1 MIVCPRCSKEN
12 QDHYKFCL
20 GCGSELPR
28 EPASAARANSPQTPP
43 GQVLASAQS
52 AALQHADAVHADVV
66 HADAVSDTPAAIP
79 EKSLEFARTHQTEA
93 ERVAAGKPIAV
104 PVAPAPLGAPVVSAV
119 AAPVGS
125 ALSVSGFP
133 ASPRGQESP
142 ANGGGGFSAAPSL
155 SAGPNS
161 CPACGNPVPVDFK
174 FCGTCGH
181 RMPAAGASG
190 SSSGAVAAPVV
201 SSKPGRGSLI
211 VINPD
216 GTEGGNFSLADGST
230 GVGRNHGGLFASDA
244 YLSPLHATFTFQ
256 GSGCN
261 VKDEGSLNGI
271 YVKLKRDVPV
281 KLSDGDIFRI
291 GQELIRFDALAGPQF
306 VNGVEPMGSPNPG
319 YVGRLS
325 LVIGRDSYGNGY
337 PIPPDGIHLGRERG
351 DVIFPEDG
359 YVSGLH
365 CRVHY
370 DGAGCVLTDV
380 GSSNGTFVR
389 VRGSRTLVNGDL
401 LLMGQQ
407 LFRLQF

>member
-28 EPASAARANSPQTPP
+28 EPASRVNSPQTPP
-43 GQVLASAQS
+43 SQALS
-52 AALQHADAVHADVV
+52 AAQAAALATEVPPPPAPADKDKDKDKDKA
-66 HADAVSDTPAAIP
+66 
-79 EKSLEFARTHQTEA
+79 LEFARTHQGDA
-93 ERVAAGKPIAV
+93 ERAGRGAVAG
-104 PVAPAPLGAPVVSAV
+104 PVAPAPLGAPA
-119 AAPVGS
+119 
-125 ALSVSGFP
+125 SVSG
-133 ASPRGQESP
+133 
-142 ANGGGGFSAAPSL
+142 GGGGFGAAVSSPNYPTTPRGQDGNSGFSGAGPSSANGPSP
-155 SAGPNS
+155 SMSPGAGPNS

-181 RMPAAGASG
+181 RMPGAAQN
-190 SSSGAVAAPVV
+190 AAPLASPVAPAP
-201 SSKPGRGSLI
+201 SKPGRGSLV

-216 GTEGGNFSLADGST
+216 GTEGGSFQLGDGST
-230 GVGRNHGGLFASDA
+230 SVGRNHGALFAADA

-256 GSGCN
+256 GGTCN
-261 VKDEGSLNGI
+261 VRDEASLNGI
-271 YVKLKRDVPV
+271 YVKLKRDMPV
-281 KLSDGDIFRI
+281 KLNDTDVFRI
-291 GQELIRFDALAGPQF
+291 GQELIRFDALTGPQF

-325 LVIGRDSYGNGY
+325 LVIGRESYGNGY
-337 PIPPDGIHLGRERG
+337 PVPPDGIHLGRERG

-370 DGAGCVLTDV
+370 DGGSCVLTDV
-380 GSSNGTFVR
+380 GSSNGTFLR
-389 VRGSRTLVNGDL
+389 VRGGRSLVNGDL

>member
-28 EPASAARANSPQTPP
+28 EPAGSRVNSPQTPP
-43 GQVLASAQS
+43 SQALTAAQS
-52 AALQHADAVHADVV
+52 AALQN
-66 HADAVSDTPAAIP
+66 DTPAAIP

-93 ERVAAGKPIAV
+93 ERAGRPA
-104 PVAPAPLGAPVVSAV
+104 PAAPAPLGSAAGAAVAIAPVAPPTYPTTPRGQDSASNLGN
-119 AAPVGS
+119 AAAGS
-125 ALSVSGFP
+125 GFGNSGPALSVG
-133 ASPRGQESP
+133 
-142 ANGGGGFSAAPSL
+142 
-155 SAGPNS
+155 AGPNS

-181 RMPAAGASG
+181 RMPGAQPAAH
-190 SSSGAVAAPVV
+190 AAPA
-201 SSKPGRGSLI
+201 SAPAAASKPGRGTLI

-216 GTEGGNFSLADGST
+216 GTEGGSFQLSDGTTS
-230 GVGRNHGGLFASDA
+230 VGRNHGGLFAADA

-256 GSGCN
+256 GAN
-261 VKDEGSLNGI
+261 FHVKDEGSLNGV

-281 KLSDGDIFRI
+281 KLNDGDIFRI
-291 GQELIRFDALAGPQF
+291 GQELIRFEALAGPQF

-325 LVIGRDSYGNGY
+325 LVIGRESYGNGY
-337 PIPPDGIHLGRERG
+337 PVPPDGIHLGRERG

-370 DGAGCVLTDV
+370 DGASCVLTDV

-389 VRGSRTLVNGDL
+389 VRGSRNLVNGDL